1 MAYFE
6 VLLIVC
12 ACIMGSES
20 TKCENRDSLN
30 GILQRLEM
38 LETENKILKKQ
49 VEGNEKRN
57 YDLSRK
63 LENLEKRVNFVY
75 ENNKKSK
82 VDDEQ
87 WIKLE
92 ANYSDAELQHS
103 TLLEKY
109 GRGVS
114 SLNNQRRK
122 RISKACFLI
131 FCGKSQFQCCIFGE
145 IVKFNAALPQ
155 SKRAEFHCLP
165 CLTNIRLVFFA
176 VPPTTDTTGHV
187 AFHAYLSTS
196 TQSGLRQHHTLVFDS
211 VRVNKGN
218 GYNKGDGIF
227 IVPQT
232 GVYVF
237 TWTVTVQV
245 HGWASVEI
253 VVNEEVIGSAFADG
267 NTSWDEGSGIVL
279 VEVNTGDHVFLRMQE
294 NGMHVVNSNARGRTT
309 FSGWKLF

>member
-155 SKRAEFHCLP
+155 SKRADFHCLP
-165 CLTNIRLVFFA
+165 CLTNIRLVFFCS
-176 VPPTTDTTGHV
+176 
-187 AFHAYLSTS
+187 ST
-196 TQSGLRQHHTLVFDS
+196 
-211 VRVNKGN
+211 N
-218 GYNKGDGIF
+218 Y
-227 IVPQT
+227 
-232 GVYVF
+232 
-237 TWTVTVQV
+237 
-245 HGWASVEI
+245 
-253 VVNEEVIGSAFADG
+253 
-267 NTSWDEGSGIVL
+267 
-279 VEVNTGDHVFLRMQE
+279 
-294 NGMHVVNSNARGRTT
+294 
-309 FSGWKLF
+309 